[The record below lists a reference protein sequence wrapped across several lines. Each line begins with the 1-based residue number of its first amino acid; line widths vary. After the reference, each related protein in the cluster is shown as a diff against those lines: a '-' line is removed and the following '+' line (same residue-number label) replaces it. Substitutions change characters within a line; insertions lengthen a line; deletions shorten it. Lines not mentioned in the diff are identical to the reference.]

1 MSKVTLE
8 RLKEAEKKVE
18 KFKTLIGRLDE
29 VDEKK
34 KTLWMEIYENA
45 IEDRENSYV
54 LFLDLK
60 MQVVGNIA
68 HHAVYGPVLAKY
80 MERISKAND
89 QITKLVEMI
98 EAEENQ
104 EVDADTIFDKIGK
117 K

>member
-1 MSKVTLE
+1 MSKVTIE
-8 RLKEAEKKVE
+8 RLQEAEKKIE
-18 KFKTLIGRLDE
+18 KFKMLVSKMDE

-68 HHAVYGPVLAKY
+68 HHAVYGPVLSKY

-98 EAEENQ
+98 ESEESQ
-104 EVDADTIFDKIGK
+104 DVDADTIFDKIGK